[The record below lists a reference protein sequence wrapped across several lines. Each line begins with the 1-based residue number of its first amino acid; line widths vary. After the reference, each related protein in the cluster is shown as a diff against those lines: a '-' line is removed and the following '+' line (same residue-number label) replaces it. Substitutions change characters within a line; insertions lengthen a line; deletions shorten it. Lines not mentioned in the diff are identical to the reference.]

1 VLLLIPLLI
10 TGLRRNNDLMR
21 ALPRISQKMLTQTLR
36 SVDERRIVA
45 RDDFGQIPPRVEYEL
60 TPLGRSLARA
70 IASLDSAWPCTITSR
85 SAGVLRDPVIRAL
98 LVRLDLLRSRR
109 DPWGPAPRNRRSR

>member
-70 IASLDSAWPCTITSR
+70 IASLDQRLAMHYYFAKRRCSSRPGDTRSSRAPR
-85 SAGVLRDPVIRAL
+85 SA
-98 LVRLDLLRSRR
+98 S
-109 DPWGPAPRNRRSR
+109 